1 MKLSF
6 HTSQQ
11 QSPGYTS
18 LQLAIAYTNGVLNED
33 QISSAIQLG
42 IDAIQHSLSQ
52 SVIRNSSSRQAA
64 TQGRQQ
70 VLNKKGDT
78 LDEVLEQILCEGSHL
93 STV

>member
-18 LQLAIAYTNGVLNED
+18 LALGIAYTNGVLNED

-42 IDAIQHSLSQ
+42 IDAIQRSLSQ
-52 SVIRNSSSRQAA
+52 SVVCNSSSRQALGEGRVSQEA
-64 TQGRQQ
+64 PQG
-70 VLNKKGDT
+70 NT
-78 LDEVLEQILCEGSHL
+78 LDQVLEQILCQGSHL

>member
-11 QSPGYTS
+11 ESPGYTS
-18 LQLAIAYTNGVLNED
+18 LQLAIAYTDGVLNEE
-33 QISSAIQLG
+33 QISRAIQLG
-42 IDAIQHSLSQ
+42 IDSVIRSLSQ

-64 TQGRQQ
+64 AQGREQA
-70 VLNKKGDT
+70 LNKERDT

>member
-18 LQLAIAYTNGVLNED
+18 LALGIAYTDGVLNED
-33 QISSAIQLG
+33 QVSSAIQLG
-42 IDAIQHSLSQ
+42 INAIQRSISQ
-52 SVIRNSSSRQAA
+52 SVIRNYSY
-64 TQGRQQ
+64 QQ
-70 VLNKKGDT
+70 VEAQDRTNKDGTKGDS

-93 STV
+93 STI

>member
-11 QSPGYTS
+11 LSPGYTS
-18 LQLAIAYTNGVLNED
+18 LALGIAYTDGVLNED

-52 SVIRNSSSRQAA
+52 SVIRNSSSRQATA
-64 TQGRQQ
+64 QGREQA
-70 VLNKKGDT
+70 LNKEGDT